1 MGTRAATHH
10 LPLLVAPVLPDNE
23 LFSVET
29 IHYKLP
35 TINEIN
41 ASPNVTGG
49 GEVGL
54 SLSGAV
60 NSLHISVRVSRVEM
74 VNSTAIV
81 CYGLGGE
88 EIRVW
93 NGVTAR
99 LSAAAPRHPFAPLVT
114 SPARPSKS
122 RAPSWRRSTW
132 PRRRPSSS
140 RLRSAGAD

>member
-1 MGTRAATHH
+1 M
-10 LPLLVAPVLPDNE
+10 APVLPDNE

-29 IHYKLP
+29 MHFKLP
-35 TINEIN
+35 TISKIN
-41 ASPNVTGG
+41 ASPNVTGC

-60 NSLHISVRVSRVEM
+60 NSLHISVRVSRVEK

-99 LSAAAPRHPFAPLVT
+99 LSAAGAETPICSADVT
-114 SPARPSKS
+114 CAAFQVEGAELAR
-122 RAPSWRRSTW
+122 RNTW

-140 RLRSAGAD
+140 RLRSSGAD